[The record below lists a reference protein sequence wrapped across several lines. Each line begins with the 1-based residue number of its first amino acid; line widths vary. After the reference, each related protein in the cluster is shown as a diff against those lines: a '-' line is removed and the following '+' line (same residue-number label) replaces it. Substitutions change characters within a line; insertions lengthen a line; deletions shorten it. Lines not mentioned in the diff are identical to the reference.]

1 MSKEAQNTNITSELF
16 SIWHLVNLI
25 LSTFVLILLFI
36 EIVVPLDP
44 ATKELFR
51 VVDTSVCLVFLGD
64 FFYQII
70 TRKDKLGYLKWG
82 WIDLVSSIPTVG
94 ILRVGRLARI
104 ARIIRVFRAARVSK
118 VLIHELYKHR
128 TRNIFVSVLG
138 GSLLLVL
145 VATLSIKIFEKN
157 MAATDALWWSLYA
170 LLTGELGEYIPRTL
184 EGRVIATLLMTAGV
198 ALFGTFTASL
208 ATFFLEPEQEEDEQR
223 DVEILAEIKKL
234 STKIDSLETE
244 IKTTRNRNRSGN
256 GGKK

>member
-1 MSKEAQNTNITSELF
+1 M
-16 SIWHLVNLI
+16 
-25 LSTFVLILLFI
+25 
-36 EIVVPLDP
+36 
-44 ATKELFR
+44 AT
-51 VVDTSVCLVFLGD
+51 
-64 FFYQII
+64 
-70 TRKDKLGYLKWG
+70 
-82 WIDLVSSIPTVG
+82 
-94 ILRVGRLARI
+94 
-104 ARIIRVFRAARVSK
+104 
-118 VLIHELYKHR
+118 
-128 TRNIFVSVLG
+128 
-138 GSLLLVL
+138 
-145 VATLSIKIFEKN
+145 
-157 MAATDALWWSLYA
+157 TDALWWSLYA